1 MTISVVVIQDSSL
14 AIRGA
19 IEILREDNLFA
30 FLGVYNSVDDLPV
43 PVQPVVLLVD
53 PFDDSGA
60 GLNHLACVPKL
71 YMALAISA
79 RIDIE
84 SVRYGLRLGVRGFI
98 SKQACAS
105 ILLDAIRAIGFG
117 GIYLASP
124 LDGSLF
130 DDPGDDAD
138 RLPLTVADGLTPRE
152 RDVLVMVA
160 QGLTHKQI
168 GTKLSLSKAT
178 VDTYVH
184 RVRQK
189 VGSGNKADLTRLA
202 IDLGLVQGSTVIR
215 SDSGVSHF
223 A

>member
-1 MTISVVVIQDSSL
+1 MTISVAVIEDSSL

-19 IEILREDNLFA
+19 IEILRENSLFA
-30 FLGVYNSVDDLPV
+30 FLGVYANVDDLPA

-53 PFDDSGA
+53 PFDNSGA
-60 GLNHLACVPKL
+60 DLNHLACMPKL
-71 YMALAISA
+71 YMALAMSA
-79 RIDIE
+79 RIHSD
-84 SVRYGLRLGVRGFI
+84 SVRYALRLGIRGFI
-98 SKQACAS
+98 SKETCVS
-105 ILLDAIRAIGFG
+105 TLLDAISAIGFG

-124 LDGSLF
+124 LDGILF
-130 DDPGDDAD
+130 DEPGDDAD

-168 GTKLSLSKAT
+168 GTRLSLSKAT

-202 IDLGLVQGSTVIR
+202 IDLGLVHGSTVMH
-215 SDSGVSHF
+215 SDPGVSHF